1 MVDPSMVDI
10 RGTHDGEII
19 ENKLKNTYETYL
31 ANRLKTGSKIAKMLT
46 DVFVV
51 QQIW

>member
-19 ENKLKNTYETYL
+19 ENKLKNTHE
-31 ANRLKTGSKIAKMLT
+31 RI
-46 DVFVV
+46 
-51 QQIW
+51 